1 MLDEKDVQN
10 LNKQANSYLE
20 SNDDADDKRD
30 ISLIT
35 DELRVRL
42 EGATLEKYLSTK
54 VWQKSWNFSKKSN
67 NISKV
72 M

>member
-1 MLDEKDVQN
+1 
-10 LNKQANSYLE
+10 
-20 SNDDADDKRD
+20 
-30 ISLIT
+30 
-35 DELRVRL
+35 VRL

>member
-54 VWQKSWNFSKKSN
+54 VWQKS
-67 NISKV
+67 
-72 M
+72 